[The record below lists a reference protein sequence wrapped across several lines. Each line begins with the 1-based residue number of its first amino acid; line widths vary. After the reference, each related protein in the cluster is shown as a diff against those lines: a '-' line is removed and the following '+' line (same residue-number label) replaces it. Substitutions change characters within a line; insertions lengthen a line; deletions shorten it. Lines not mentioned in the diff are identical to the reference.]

1 LLPNVV
7 FPLVLIRFCTQMLYF
22 LWFWLVLLFLLL
34 FTAFSSLGCLPP
46 PAGISYSIPMQNWC
60 KTLSWLPFS
69 SCGHFW
75 FNSNSKV
82 MQNPLLVAFLLL
94 WSFLIQFRFRI
105 DGKSNIG
112 CLPPP
117 VLAAFLLLWAFL
129 IQLLFRIDLKSSPSF
144 CGHFLFNSWSKLMQN
159 PLLAAFRLL
168 WSFLIQFLCKIDAK
182 SSLGCLPPPVVIY
195 YPIPIQN

>member
-1 LLPNVV
+1 MVWAWFIEKINKVIV
-7 FPLVLIRFCTQMLYF
+7 FK
-22 LWFWLVLLFLLL
+22 WFWLVLLFLLL

-117 VLAAFLLLWAFL
+117 VLAAFLLLW
-129 IQLLFRIDLKSSPSF
+129 
-144 CGHFLFNSWSKLMQN
+144 
-159 PLLAAFRLL
+159 
-168 WSFLIQFLCKIDAK
+168 SFLIQFLFRIDAK
-182 SSLGCLPPPVVIY
+182 SSLGCLPPPVVISY
-195 YPIPIQN
+195 SILIQTRCKILSWLPSSSCVHFLFKSYAELI